1 MDFSP
6 NCVTPETSEET
17 QITTDSKVS
26 HGQVQDDTYVKL
38 EPDREAEVNVI
49 F

>member
-1 MDFSP
+1 MDFSS

-17 QITTDSKVS
+17 QITTLIAKVS
-26 HGQVQDDTYVKL
+26 HGQVQDAYVKL

-49 F
+49 L